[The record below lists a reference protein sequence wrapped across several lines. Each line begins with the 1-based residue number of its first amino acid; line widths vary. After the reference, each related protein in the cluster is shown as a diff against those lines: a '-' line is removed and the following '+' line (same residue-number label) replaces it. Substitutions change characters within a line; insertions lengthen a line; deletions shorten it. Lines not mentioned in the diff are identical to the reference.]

1 MSIIKW
7 PVLLILLMLTAGS
20 APAGDDTDNQPSTFV
35 FPAYG
40 HSYGIRKAGATELF
54 LFMGFRVK
62 FRDPQ
67 GLACA
72 RLDSWEDPDDPHDD
86 DEVTVYGVNSGQN
99 NIIYNSSMWSLD
111 VYGLDEEDYARLKQP
126 HGICANSRG
135 DVYVADSGNNRIVRL
150 FNPGSKLQF
159 VSAIGLEGTG
169 PGEFRFPRQ
178 VALDSQGNLYVTDT
192 ENHRIQVFDDQEKFR
207 YIIGGSDE
215 LQYPN
220 AIAVTDQAEKY
231 RYHAGNFIVLVDSVN
246 QRISQYD
253 LKGNLV
259 KRCRITSTGYKNGS
273 LEYIAVDYYNQILIT
288 DSQNHCIH
296 KFEPELN
303 YITSFGEQGDEDHQF
318 EEPRGIAIY
327 RRFGQLF
334 IAERTGAQYYW
345 IGTDFTDFHVQ
356 AGRNSTLF
364 RIRITEPSFIYADIF
379 DLQGNFVKRIADK
392 QYLYPAGLH
401 TIFWDNRLALKVP
414 ETSPDE
420 PLTLSSISR
429 PGKKVSSAIF
439 RIQISAEATYSS
451 RTYFRKTVNR
461 EFRLGESNP

>member
-1 MSIIKW
+1 MRINK
-7 PVLLILLMLTAGS
+7 LLLTLILLTLIS
-20 APAGDDTDNQPSTFV
+20 ASVIAGDTDENQPSTFV

-67 GLACA
+67 GLACV

-111 VYGLDEEDYARLKQP
+111 VYGLDEDDYALLKQP

-159 VSAIGLEGTG
+159 VSSIGGEGTE

-178 VALDSQGNLYVTDT
+178 VALDTRGNLYVSDT
-192 ENHRIQVFDDQEKFR
+192 ENHRIQVFDDQEKLR
-207 YIIGGSDE
+207 SIIGGPKE
-215 LQYPN
+215 MQYPN
-220 AIAVTDQAEKY
+220 AIAVTDQAEKH
-231 RYHAGNFIVLVDSVN
+231 RYHAGNFIIVVDSVN
-246 QRISQYD
+246 QRISKYG
-253 LKGNLV
+253 LKGNLI
-259 KRCRITSTGYKNGS
+259 KRSRINSTGYGSGS
-273 LEYIAVDYYNQILIT
+273 LEYIAIDYYNQVLIT

-296 KFEPELN
+296 KFDSDLN
-303 YITSFGEQGDEDHQF
+303 FITSFGEQGDDDHQF

-334 IAERTGAQYYW
+334 IAERHGAQYYW
-345 IGTDFTDFHVQ
+345 IGTDISDFHVQ
-356 AGRNSTLF
+356 TSLNSTLF

-379 DLQGNFVKRIADK
+379 DPQGNFIKRIADK
-392 QYLYPAGLH
+392 QFLYPAGLH
-401 TIFWDNRLALKVP
+401 TLFWDNRLARKVP
-414 ETSPDE
+414 ETSREKPF
-420 PLTLSSISR
+420 TLSEISQ
-429 PGKKVSSAIF
+429 PGKKVPSGQY
-439 RIQISAEATYSS
+439 RIQITTEATYSS
-451 RTYFRKTVNR
+451 RTYFQKLFNKEFKT
-461 EFRLGESNP
+461 GE